1 MRTYYQ
7 MIRSLRGYNP
17 AKRGFTSEEEF
28 KMIDNHFG
36 LSKMSLLELMNLRD
50 MVVLVYGGWLDDAT
64 DDFQAQRK
72 LMDAMQ
78 SIICVI
84 DSFKYKAG
92 AEV

>member
-17 AKRGFTSEEEF
+17 AKRGFTSEAEF
-28 KMIDNHFG
+28 EMVDNHFG
-36 LSKMSLLELMNLRD
+36 LSKMTLLELMNLRD
-50 MVVLVYGGWLDDAT
+50 MVVFVYDRWLDDAM
-64 DDFQAQRK
+64 DDFPVQRK

-78 SIICVI
+78 SITSVI
-84 DSFKYKAG
+84 DWFKYKVG